1 MKPKHESI
9 SREASHKLTWGLVV
23 KVTTCSAEVFSQGR
37 RWLAKEVNDT
47 VPQLRVVE
55 ITLIK

>member
-23 KVTTCSAEVFSQGR
+23 KVTCFAEVFSQGR